1 MYLRKDSVEYIV
13 DGEIP
18 TENNSTWISKYSNPV
33 SDNEVIEKHQNNEG
47 AIGRKKNQRE
57 NEILVNLVKQF
68 GLNKM
73 GKYSPQRNIIWI
85 QITQEFN
92 RITGYDWDRKK
103 LRERWKN
110 YGQSLKNL
118 NRDSGESYESLG
130 KSLKIFKSFGHR

>member
-18 TENNSTWISKYSNPV
+18 TENSTWISKYSNPV
-33 SDNEVIEKHQNNEG
+33 SDNEVIEKHQSNEG
-47 AIGRKKNQRE
+47 AVGRKKNQRE

-110 YGQSLKNL
+110 YGQALKNL
-118 NRDSGESYESLG
+118 DRDSGESYESLG
-130 KSLKIFKSFGHR
+130 KSFQISTFGHR